1 MNPNPIP
8 NTTALVPT
16 ARRAGGDR
24 LKADAA
30 NPAVQVLHYLRQH
43 LLLIL
48 FCGTLLGGGLAYTAW
63 NVLPM
68 KYESYAILLV
78 ASSPNSIAAGNDP
91 RGKADFATYINTAKS
106 LIKSD
111 FVLSTALSDA
121 KYRISECPTLKAQKN
136 PIKYLEE
143 KLVVTASEQSE
154 VVRISLEGDQPDDV
168 RKIVDAVKDA
178 YYREVVEKE
187 IDQKTNLKHKVE
199 VAKTA
204 IHDLMKIKAVPLPS
218 NRTAPGVLAS
228 RTPPSAPQPVGPTP
242 LIPGGVTPAGGILIP
257 EIPGVPTVVPAGG
270 ILPIPSGAT
279 AAAVIALTESEPMKR
294 ARADMLFKRISQSE
308 IDLQQFPIVLSEK
321 AADAARV
328 RKELD
333 KHTAPVPTA
342 EALAAAE
349 RDPDVAMKLADAAK
363 KKRDYE
369 FQVGVVRDPNSEA
382 MQRKKR
388 EVAEAD
394 AAAEALKQ
402 ERAGLLEAARS
413 RSESA
418 RLATLYD
425 NLIRDLDRIKER
437 ERLMRKVYED
447 DKKELAEMPPELRK
461 SEEKGPIVDAERTDL
476 LTHDDYYRRLTGQ
489 VIGLDLE
496 LQSPPRVRKLQDASA
511 PSAKET
517 QKQLLG
523 TIAAGLLG
531 FCLVGV
537 GAVAYETRA
546 KKVCSLTEI
555 KTQGSVPILGVIP
568 WLVDRTAMNDP
579 LKRADILESLDKLRS
594 VVAQTW
600 LNRGVGIIAVT
611 SPLSDEGKAFTA
623 YGLASSLSQAG
634 YRTLLVDFDLRNPSL
649 HTYAGVPNV
658 AGVCELLRSED
669 DSRTSQILLPN
680 GLTFLPAGLW
690 SDDVRRSAVG
700 GKLERLLAGLRENFQ
715 FVVLHGHGLLSVAES
730 IEIVRRSDA
739 VLLCTLYRE
748 TRMPMLKR
756 ALERLASLEAQNTGL
771 VYLGASRTEALC

>member
-1 MNPNPIP
+1 MPTMNPTIQ
-8 NTTALVPT
+8 TTALVPT
-16 ARRAGGDR
+16 PRRGGER
-24 LKADAA
+24 LKADVA
-30 NPAVQVLHYLRQH
+30 NPVTQVLHYLRHH

-48 FCGTLLGGGLAYTAW
+48 FCGTLLGGGLSYTAW
-63 NVLPM
+63 NVLPV

-78 ASSPNSIAAGNDP
+78 ASSQNTIAPAADS
-91 RGKADFATYINTAKS
+91 RGKADFATTINTAKS

-111 FVLSTALSDA
+111 FVLSAALTDP

-187 IDQKTNLKHKVE
+187 IDTKTNLKRKVE
-199 VAKTA
+199 LAKTA
-204 IHDLMKIKAVPLPS
+204 IQDLMKTKSAPQPGS
-218 NRTAPGVLAS
+218 RTQTPAVLAS
-228 RTPPSAPQPVGPTP
+228 RAVAPPAVAGPAPV
-242 LIPGGVTPAGGILIP
+242 IPGG
-257 EIPGVPTVVPAGG
+257 VVPAGG
-270 ILPIPSGAT
+270 ILVPEVPGATPLVQAGGVLPVPPGAT
-279 AAAVIALTESEPMKR
+279 AAAIIALTESEPMKR
-294 ARADMLFKRISQSE
+294 ARGDMLFKRISQAE
-308 IDLQQFPIVLSEK
+308 IELQQFPILLTEK
-321 AADAARV
+321 AADAARLK
-328 RKELD
+328 KELE
-333 KHTAPVPTA
+333 KLTAPVATP

-349 RDPDVAMKLADAAK
+349 RDPEVAMKLADATK

-382 MQRKKR
+382 MQRRKR
-388 EVAEAD
+388 EAAEAE
-394 AAAEALKQ
+394 ATAEALKLKTATQ
-402 ERAGLLEAARS
+402 YEAVRS
-413 RSESA
+413 RGESQ

-425 NLIRDLDRIKER
+425 NAVRDLDRIKER

-461 SEEKGPIVDAERTDL
+461 AEDKGPIVDAERTDL

-496 LQSPPRVRKLQDASA
+496 LQSPPRVSKLQNASA
-511 PSAKET
+511 PAAKET

-531 FCLVGV
+531 FCLVGA

-555 KTQGSVPILGVIP
+555 KTSGTVPVLGVVP
-568 WLVDRTAMNDP
+568 WLVDRATMLDP
-579 LKRADILESLDKLRS
+579 LKRADILESIDKLRS
-594 VVAQTW
+594 VVALTW

-669 DSRTSQILLPN
+669 DPRTSQILLPN
-680 GLTFLPAGLW
+680 GLTFVPAGTW
-690 SDDVRRSAVG
+690 SDDVRRAAVG
-700 GKLERLLAGLRENFQ
+700 GRLERLLAGLRENFQ

-756 ALERLASLEAQNTGL
+756 AQERLTALEAPNTGL
-771 VYLGASRTEALC
+771 VYLGASRHEALC